1 VLDDEKKFI
10 GVNRSSAQ
18 MIEIEF
24 ENSEPAKVKF
34 VNQLQ
39 GKLNPLNKTLPD
51 ELIIRGF
58 KWQESIRPKS
68 KFEILSPSLSKP

>member
-1 VLDDEKKFI
+1 I